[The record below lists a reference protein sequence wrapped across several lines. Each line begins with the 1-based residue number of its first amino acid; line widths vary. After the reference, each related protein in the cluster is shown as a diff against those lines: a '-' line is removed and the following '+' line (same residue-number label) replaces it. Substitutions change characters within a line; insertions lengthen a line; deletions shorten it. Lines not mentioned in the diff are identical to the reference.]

1 MKHQTENSF
10 CQGHFFF
17 FKLNK
22 VFLSFAKKQ
31 TRAKTSVCGH
41 DIRPCVNARSSF
53 SLPNAS
59 STFLFCVLLHSWNVH
74 LQTCPDTMANTTSLY
89 IYFLGTCWTTNK
101 GIPYRRKR
109 ASKKKTKNKKNKLKN
124 GQWFVSQVDDDWDVL
139 CPRACTGCCQPNA
152 CDDHHR
158 QTTSHVVGV
167 LLPRTIEWG
176 HGFLGKPIP
185 VPKE

>member
-1 MKHQTENSF
+1 MTHEKNSEASNGKLF
-10 CQGHFFF
+10 LSGTFF

-22 VFLSFAKKQ
+22 AFLSFAKKQ

-158 QTTSHVVGV
+158 PPMLWVCCCRGQLSGDTA
-167 LLPRTIEWG
+167 
-176 HGFLGKPIP
+176 F
-185 VPKE
+185 